1 MTTQPDRP
9 AGTGPVRPGRPRS
22 RVPARF
28 RTLRAKL
35 VFWYSGILLLAY
47 LIVGVSVYAYLH
59 YEGQQYMDRSLRT
72 QTAWISDRISGL
84 IRPGAAAEPL
94 AHLPEEVRADLQAH
108 LDKQA
113 DHYSVLVRSTEG
125 REFYAV
131 GDRAAVDVA
140 QAPEVG
146 GRVVLATIDRGPDG
160 TYHVASLTR
169 ETVEV
174 HVALTDEKVR
184 QVLANT
190 RRILLL
196 MAPLMVLIA
205 AVGGRTLADSALRPI
220 DEIIAMAARRNA
232 RNLDERMPERDVDD
246 ELGRMIR
253 TFNETTD
260 RMTAVY
266 RRIEQFASN
275 VAHEL
280 RTPLTIL
287 RGEAELAL
295 QQPRTAEESQRLS
308 QTFLEESVRL
318 SGIVDDLLTLAH
330 ADPSHVQVER
340 SPIRMEEFVEDLR
353 DDAGILAQTKGLR
366 VDLQENASVVV
377 LGDIARLRRLF
388 RSLIANA
395 VRYTDAGGFIGIRS
409 HREGAAVRV
418 SIEDSGIGIAEDSLP
433 RIFDRFYR
441 ADPARSRDTGGTG
454 LGLSLAR
461 WIAEAHGGSIAVE
474 SAVGRGSTFIVTLPL
489 AG

>member
-1 MTTQPDRP
+1 MASPTEP
-9 AGTGPVRPGRPRS
+9 PRS
-22 RVPARF
+22 GAGSPRRRSRIPGRF

-47 LIVGVSVYAYLH
+47 LIVGVTVYAYLS
-59 YEGQQYMDRSLRT
+59 YEGRQHIERGVRM
-72 QTAWISDRISGL
+72 QTEWISDRISAL
-84 IRPGAAAEPL
+84 VRPGASAEPL
-94 AHLPEEVRADLQAH
+94 EHLPEEVRADLQKH
-108 LDKQA
+108 LDEQA

-125 REFYAV
+125 REFYAA
-131 GDRAAVDVA
+131 GDRAALDVTR
-140 QAPEVG
+140 APNVG

-160 TYHVASLTR
+160 SYHVASLTR
-169 ETVEV
+169 ESFEV
-174 HVALTDEKVR
+174 HVSLTDEKVR

-196 MAPLMVLIA
+196 MAPIMVLIA
-205 AVGGRTLADSALRPI
+205 AAGGRALALSALRPI
-220 DEIIAMAARRNA
+220 DQIISMAERRNA

-260 RMTAVY
+260 RMTSVY
-266 RRIEQFASN
+266 RRIEQFAAN

-295 QQPRTAEESQRLS
+295 LKPRTPEESQRLS

-330 ADPSHVQVER
+330 ADPSRVHVER
-340 SPIRMEEFVEDLR
+340 RPIRMEEFVEDLR
-353 DDAGILAQTKGLR
+353 DDAGILAQGKGLR
-366 VDLQENASVVV
+366 VDLAENADATI
-377 LGDIARLRRLF
+377 LGDSARLRRLF

-409 HREGAAVRV
+409 HLDGNAVRV
-418 SIEDSGIGIAEDSLP
+418 SIEDSGIGIPEESLP

-441 ADPARSRDTGGTG
+441 ADPARTRDTGGTG

>member
-1 MTTQPDRP
+1 MTSPPERSGAPIADAAR
-9 AGTGPVRPGRPRS
+9 RRS
-22 RVPARF
+22 RLPARF

-35 VFWYSGILLLAY
+35 VLWYSGILLVAY
-47 LIVGVSVYAYLH
+47 LIVGLTVYGYLSW
-59 YEGQQYMDRSLRT
+59 EGQQYIERGLRT
-72 QTAWISDRISGL
+72 QTAWISDRISAL
-84 IRPGAAAEPL
+84 VRPGAAAEPFE
-94 AHLPEEVRADLQAH
+94 HLPEEVRADLQKH
-108 LDKQA
+108 LDQQA

-125 REFYAV
+125 REFYAA
-131 GDRAAVDVA
+131 GNRAAVDVT

-160 TYHVASLTR
+160 LYHVASLTR
-169 ETVEV
+169 ETIEV
-174 HVALTDEKVR
+174 HVGLTDEKVR

-190 RRILLL
+190 RHIFLL
-196 MAPLMVLIA
+196 MAPIMVLLA
-205 AVGGRTLADSALRPI
+205 AVGGRYLAHSALRPI

-232 RNLDERMPERDVDD
+232 GNLDERMPERDVDD

-253 TFNETTD
+253 TFNETTE

-287 RGEAELAL
+287 RGEAELSL
-295 QQPRTAEESQRLS
+295 QKPRTPEESRRLS

-330 ADPSHVQVER
+330 ADPSHVQVDR
-340 SPIRMEEFVEDLR
+340 RPIHMEEFVEDLR
-353 DDAGILAQTKGLR
+353 DDAGILAQAKGLR
-366 VDLQENASVVV
+366 VDLQENAPVVV

-409 HREGAAVRV
+409 HREGEAVRV